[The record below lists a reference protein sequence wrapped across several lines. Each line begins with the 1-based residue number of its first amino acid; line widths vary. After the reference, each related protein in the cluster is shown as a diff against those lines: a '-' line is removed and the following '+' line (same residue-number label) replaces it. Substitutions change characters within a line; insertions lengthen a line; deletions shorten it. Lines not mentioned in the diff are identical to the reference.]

1 MIECSNEFVY
11 YKRKNRKKSFKRFFS
26 FLLILTIIFFCV
38 IYYKKVVISN
48 LNDVCVEKT
57 QAISVICINK
67 AILTSF
73 SEPIDYYDLI
83 KVEKNSNGDIV
94 MISSNSQKLNQLS
107 RSLTENATIKLQEEI
122 KKGIKLPFLAFSG
135 ISFLSGYGKEVNFKA
150 LTVEN
155 VSCDFVSKFSS
166 VGINQTLHGIYVDIK
181 SEIILEFPLDKKVKT
196 FSTNV
201 LLSETVLI
209 GKVPEVYLS
218 GSTLS

>member
-11 YKRKNRKKSFKRFFS
+11 YKRKNRKKTIKRFFS
-26 FLLILTIIFFCV
+26 ILIILSLIFLSIC
-38 IYYKKVVISN
+38 YYKKVVISN
-48 LNDVCVEKT
+48 LYDVCIEKAHT
-57 QAISVICINK
+57 ISVSCINN
-67 AILTSF
+67 AIFTSF

-83 KVEKNSNGDIV
+83 EVEKNTNGDIV

-107 RSLTENATIKLQEEI
+107 RSLTENARIKLEEET

-135 ISFLSGYGKEVNFKA
+135 ISILSGYGKEVTFKA

-155 VSCDFVSKFSS
+155 VTCDFVSKFNS

-181 SEIILEFPLDKKVKT
+181 SEIILQFPLDKKVKT

-218 GSTLS
+218 GSILS